1 MISYELRHKDHP
13 AESPGAWD
21 DSTLVFKGKGPKD
34 EIERIAKAIKLAIA
48 GKPTTKEGLK

>member
-13 AESPGAWD
+13 AGSPGTWD
-21 DSTLVFKGKGPKD
+21 DSTLVFKGKGPKN

-48 GKPTTKEGLK
+48 GEPTTKEALK